1 MSVREC
7 QEVTESF
14 DPRRDAIAREY
25 VYKISL
31 KDYMS
36 PFEAKLIADM
46 GLGIDISLLKE
57 SAHFFEGVHD
67 FKSLTG
73 RSFPKNGNSVR
84 RVFNITC
91 IKKETLIEIRVL
103 GNSFVHQQVRRI
115 VALMVK
121 VSQGIYLL
129 NKIEEIL
136 KSEQKSGLSF
146 LAPAN
151 GLYLNKILYFDR
163 LFNFNDP
170 NGITGVEYVNSL
182 K

>member
-1 MSVREC
+1 MIDKSGRNDRYPNVGDLTPNFSLDSV
-7 QEVTESF
+7 
-14 DPRRDAIAREY
+14 Y
-25 VYKISL
+25 GGKISL

-91 IKKETLIEIRVL
+91 IKKYKLVIII
-103 GNSFVHQQVRRI
+103 F
-115 VALMVK
+115 
-121 VSQGIYLL
+121 
-129 NKIEEIL
+129 
-136 KSEQKSGLSF
+136 
-146 LAPAN
+146 
-151 GLYLNKILYFDR
+151 
-163 LFNFNDP
+163 
-170 NGITGVEYVNSL
+170 
-182 K
+182 